1 MDNIV
6 VPNFEDKGK
15 LFTEVVSKVAIDVF
29 LQTTTNRI
37 HGKIHI
43 RPSERLKD
51 ELDRSEIVLA
61 VTDAEIYDLSGSTI
75 LYKTK
80 FVAVQISQIVW
91 VLPKSEIEPENQGA
105 E

>member
-1 MDNIV
+1 MV
-6 VPNFEDKGK
+6 LPNFEEKEK
-15 LFTEVVSKVAIDVF
+15 LFTEVISKIPIKAI

-37 HGKIHI
+37 IGKIHI

-61 VTDAEIYDLSGSTI
+61 VTDAEIFDLSGVTS
-75 LYKTK
+75 LFKTK
-80 FVAVQISQIVW
+80 FLAVQISQIVW
-91 VLPKSEIEPENQGA
+91 VLPESELEPENQGV

>member
-1 MDNIV
+1 MDETV
-6 VPNFEDKGK
+6 FPNFEEKGK
-15 LFTEVVSKVAIDVF
+15 LFTEVISKVAINVI

-51 ELDRSEIVLA
+51 ELDRSEIALA
-61 VTDAEIYDLSGSTI
+61 VTDAKIYDFSGFTL
-75 LYKTK
+75 LYTTK

-91 VLPKSEIEPENQGA
+91 VLPESELEPKNQGA